1 MSKVLITAGGTGG
14 HIYPGIAVAEAL
26 QAVGHGLVWLGSEIG
41 MERKLVAEHFEFHT
55 IDAHQLRGKGLKPK
69 LLLPWQLSHAVWQ
82 AWRLLRRLRPDV
94 VIAFGGFVS
103 GPGAIAA
110 RLLGVP
116 LIIHEQNARAG
127 LTNRWLVKFAGTVL
141 EAFPDSFPKA
151 VQAITVGNPV
161 RESILQIA
169 KPQQR
174 LTQHDGPLRILV
186 LGGSLGALAINNVI
200 IDWLSSYE
208 RLDEVAIKHQAGQ
221 AHIDMMR
228 KAYQQ
233 QQCSSDVVAFIED
246 MSKALTWADVVIC
259 RAGALTV
266 AEIAA
271 VGLAAI
277 FIPMPHAVD
286 NHQYHN
292 ANYLV
297 SHGAGIMLEQKELCP
312 QRLSQSI
319 NSLLDNREQVLQ
331 ISQRARELAYPN
343 ATQQIVASVLKYQLN
358 HVGV

>member
-1 MSKVLITAGGTGG
+1 
-14 HIYPGIAVAEAL
+14 
-26 QAVGHGLVWLGSEIG
+26 
-41 MERKLVAEHFEFHT
+41 
-55 IDAHQLRGKGLKPK
+55 
-69 LLLPWQLSHAVWQ
+69 
-82 AWRLLRRLRPDV
+82 
-94 VIAFGGFVS
+94 
-103 GPGAIAA
+103 
-110 RLLGVP
+110 
-116 LIIHEQNARAG
+116 
-127 LTNRWLVKFAGTVL
+127 
-141 EAFPDSFPKA
+141 
-151 VQAITVGNPV
+151 
-161 RESILQIA
+161 
-169 KPQQR
+169 
-174 LTQHDGPLRILV
+174 
-186 LGGSLGALAINNVI
+186 
-200 IDWLSSYE
+200 
-208 RLDEVAIKHQAGQ
+208 
-221 AHIDMMR
+221 
-228 KAYQQ
+228 
-233 QQCSSDVVAFIED
+233 